1 MQDNE
6 LNGTQSLI
14 QKYYEEEQQR
24 AMREK
29 SMAEIR
35 LKLPVSDLAMLN
47 MIARRFNKTRDDL
60 SSDVMASA
68 LLDIFSRMEAG
79 ERKLLARDADD
90 SSRKLAADIAEENG
104 VSEVDSRPGFWAN
117 QEKLIV
123 KEEKRRARL
132 LEKQRQNDSD
142 DTEEDEL
149 RSTETEISDQKTG
162 DQKTGDQKTNGQDSE
177 VDETESENS
186 EVKAPFSPL
195 NEE

>member
-24 AMREK
+24 AIREK

-68 LLDIFSRMEAG
+68 LLDIFSRLESG
-79 ERKLLARDADD
+79 ERKLLARDADE

-104 VSEVDSRPGFWAN
+104 VNEVDSRPGFWAN
-117 QEKLIV
+117 QEKLIT

-132 LEKQRQNDSD
+132 AEKQRMNDESDGDDLDENRTTDQETTDQN
-142 DTEEDEL
+142 
-149 RSTETEISDQKTG
+149 
-162 DQKTGDQKTNGQDSE
+162 SE
-177 VDETESENS
+177 VADVDMEIS
-186 EVKAPFSPL
+186 EVKATLTSVI
-195 NEE
+195 EE